1 MPIPFSVEQ
10 FLDVFARF
18 NQAIWPA
25 QIGGY
30 ALALAAVVLAL
41 RGGHSASW
49 AVPSLLAGA
58 WAFVGVGYHFAFFS
72 TVNPAALLFGALF
85 LAQSALL
92 AEAALHRR
100 VSFGHPSPAR
110 AVLGLVLVAYA
121 AIVYPII
128 GAALGHA
135 YPRSATF
142 GVTPCPTTIFTFGV
156 LLFSTGAFPR
166 WLLLVPFFWSLVG
179 VSAALQLGIREDF
192 GLLVAAVL
200 GVAMLGGRRRDAVP
214 AVQSCGRRN

>member
-1 MPIPFSVEQ
+1 MKIPFSVEQ
-10 FLDVFARF
+10 FLDVFRRF
-18 NQAIWPA
+18 NEAIWPA
-25 QIGGY
+25 QVGGY

-41 RGGHSASW
+41 RGGRAASW
-49 AVPSLLAGA
+49 AVPLLLAGA
-58 WAFVGVGYHFAFFS
+58 WGFVGAGYHLAFFS
-72 TVNPAALLFGALF
+72 TVNPAAWLFGALF
-85 LAQSALL
+85 LVQSALF
-92 AEAALHRR
+92 AEAALRR
-100 VSFGHPSPAR
+100 RISFGHPSPAR
-110 AVLGLVLVAYA
+110 TVLGLALVAYA

-156 LLFSTGAFPR
+156 LLFSTGGFPR
-166 WLLLVPFFWSLVG
+166 WLLLVPFAWSLLG

-200 GVAMLGGRRRDAVP
+200 GVVMLGGRRRDAVP
-214 AVQSCGRRN
+214 AAQA